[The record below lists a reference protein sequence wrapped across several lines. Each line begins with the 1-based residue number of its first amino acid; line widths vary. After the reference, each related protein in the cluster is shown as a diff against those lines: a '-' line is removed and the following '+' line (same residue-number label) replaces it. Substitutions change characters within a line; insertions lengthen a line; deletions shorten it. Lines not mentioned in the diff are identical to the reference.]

1 MKNGAEAIIPCD
13 ESCKMFWAFLS
24 LSGGFC
30 DALYY
35 ALVKRNIRD
44 IDPYLFAA
52 GIYGITATV
61 LLLLSLYRGLPAWSG
76 ELPVF
81 ILITAAIEIS
91 ATFLY
96 FAALQH
102 TDLSLAIPILSLTPV
117 FLILTSWFI
126 LGEQTSTG
134 GIAGIGLILLGSF
147 VLFFPRGK
155 NGGVQ
160 DVLRNR
166 GILAMVGVAFLFSLD
181 ANMGKLIIIHSDPF
195 FGTSLFCYVVAG
207 VFFAYTWKRRGS
219 VPHMVPKDALPIL
232 ITATALVL
240 SVIAINLALI
250 VQIVP
255 LVISLKR
262 SSILFSVL
270 MGWVAFHESGI
281 VQRFTGS
288 LIMTL
293 GILCITLS

>member
-1 MKNGAEAIIPCD
+1 
-13 ESCKMFWAFLS
+13 MFWAFLA
-24 LSGGFC
+24 LGGGFC

-35 ALVKRNIRD
+35 ALVKRSIRD
-44 IDPYLFAA
+44 MDRYIFAA
-52 GIYGITATV
+52 GIYAITATV
-61 LLLLSLYRGLPAWSG
+61 LLSLSVSRGLPAWSDQ
-76 ELPVF
+76 LPPF

-96 FAALQH
+96 FEALRH

-134 GIAGIGLILLGSF
+134 GIAGIGLILIGSF
-147 VLFFPRGK
+147 ILFHPRGK
-155 NGGVQ
+155 TGGLRG
-160 DVLRNR
+160 VLCNR
-166 GILAMVGVAFLFSLD
+166 GVLAMIGVAFLFSID
-181 ANMGKLIIIHSDPF
+181 ANMGKLLIIHSDPF
-195 FGTSLFCYVVAG
+195 FGTSLFCYVVAL
-207 VFFAYTWKRRGS
+207 VFLAYAGKRGGS
-219 VPHMVPKDALPIL
+219 FPALAPKDTLLIL
-232 ITATALVL
+232 ITAGTLAF
-240 SVIAINLALI
+240 SVIAINLALT

-255 LVISLKR
+255 FVISLKR

-270 MGWVAFHESGI
+270 MGWVVFHESGFL
-281 VQRFTGS
+281 QRFTGA

>member
-24 LSGGFC
+24 LGGGFC

-147 VLFFPRGK
+147 VLFYPRGK
-155 NGGVQ
+155 NGGV
-160 DVLRNR
+160 
-166 GILAMVGVAFLFSLD
+166 
-181 ANMGKLIIIHSDPF
+181 
-195 FGTSLFCYVVAG
+195 
-207 VFFAYTWKRRGS
+207 
-219 VPHMVPKDALPIL
+219 
-232 ITATALVL
+232 
-240 SVIAINLALI
+240 
-250 VQIVP
+250 
-255 LVISLKR
+255 
-262 SSILFSVL
+262 
-270 MGWVAFHESGI
+270 
-281 VQRFTGS
+281 
-288 LIMTL
+288 
-293 GILCITLS
+293 